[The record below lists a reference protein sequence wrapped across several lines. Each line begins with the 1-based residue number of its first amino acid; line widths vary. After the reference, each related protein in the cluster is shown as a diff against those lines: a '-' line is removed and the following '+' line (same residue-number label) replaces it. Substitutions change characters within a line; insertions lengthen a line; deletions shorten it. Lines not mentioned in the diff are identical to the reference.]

1 MKMKFGKNED
11 IQFDKDK
18 VDREKLGKF
27 KNGDNFDK
35 YLKISNLIMILFFI
49 LNNFINTQDIY
60 FKESFINLISIIFI
74 IQVIATTM
82 RVIYKISTMKGKS
95 RSFFMLASACTISTF
110 LIKGGLSMLDNKMI
124 ECLTYKDN
132 EKNVVIYLDTENN
145 DKEAIFKEINLLMM
159 KNLSATE
166 ITEDDKGIDNGSG
179 KNNIISDQG
188 MFLQGD
194 SIDFKDV
201 GKYLKD
207 IDRDTMNKKFNE
219 TYQIDNQMFGYA
231 QDIIAKFSADNS
243 ELKELVIRADI
254 ATYGRIRMIGTKIG
268 KFMYNVTSSY
278 PNTYFEKVGDTYQF
292 RKHSPD
298 GTNFYFVLNL
308 IVDEN
313 EMIREVNYG
322 NFAVG

>member
-298 GTNFYFVLNL
+298 GTNF
-308 IVDEN
+308 
-313 EMIREVNYG
+313 
-322 NFAVG
+322 

>member
-278 PNTYFEKVGDTYQF
+278 KT
-292 RKHSPD
+292 
-298 GTNFYFVLNL
+298 
-308 IVDEN
+308 
-313 EMIREVNYG
+313 
-322 NFAVG
+322 